1 MARFAHLG
9 DTHIGAWRDP
19 KLKEMNM
26 QAFLMALDECV
37 KAKVDFVII
46 SGDLF
51 DTTLPDLAIVKR
63 AVEEIKKVKDSGVEF
78 YLTYGSH
85 DFAANS
91 TSIVDILNSSGLFR
105 KVVNAETKDDK
116 IYLEF
121 TVDAKT
127 GAKLT
132 GMSGR
137 RLSLERNYYGMLD
150 NSSLEAEEGFKIFV
164 FHNAIM
170 EIRPSSASYPEG
182 VPLSSF
188 PKGFDYY
195 AGGHVHERLKQTYPG
210 YGVIAFPGC
219 LFASTFTDL
228 ETTARGEKRGF
239 FIVDFE
245 DKITNVEF
253 VEIKVGEVFYEEIDA
268 TKKTV
273 YQLTDVLHKI
283 VDESDVKGK
292 IALLKVAGELLNGR
306 PSDVNFNEI
315 KQALYSKGASVVH
328 VNHHGLSTEEKL
340 SSGQVT
346 GENRA
351 EIEEKILS
359 DMVKTFKIDPAL
371 KAPLKLKLEKVL
383 SGKKGL
389 QFAADLLNSLKLEKN
404 EGETK
409 ANFEERILK
418 NTLHL
423 LSLEA
428 DN

>member
-1 MARFAHLG
+1 LG

-26 QAFLMALDECV
+26 QAFLKALDECV
-37 KAKVDFVII
+37 NAKVDFIII

-63 AVEEIKKVKDSGVEF
+63 AVEEIKKVKDSGIEF

-105 KVVNAETKDDK
+105 KVVNAETRDDK
-116 IYLEF
+116 IYLKF
-121 TVDAKT
+121 TVDGKT

-150 NSSLEAEEGFKIFV
+150 IDSLEAEDGFKIFV

-195 AGGHVHERLKQTYPG
+195 AGGHVHERLKHMDPK

-228 ETTARGEKRGF
+228 EITARGEKRGF

-245 DKITNVEF
+245 DKITNAKF
-253 VEIKVGEVFYEEIDA
+253 VEVKVADVYFKEIDA

-273 YQLTDVLHKI
+273 YQLTDILHKT
-283 VDESDVKGK
+283 VDEIDVKGR
-292 IALLKVAGELLNGR
+292 ITLLKVTGELLNGK
-306 PSDVNFNEI
+306 PSDINFNEI
-315 KQALYSKGASVVH
+315 KQALYRKGASVVH
-328 VNHHGLSTEEKL
+328 INHHNLSTEEKL

-371 KAPLKLKLEKVL
+371 KKTLKIKLEKVL
-383 SGKKGL
+383 CGKNGL
-389 QFAADLLNSLKLEKN
+389 QFASDILNALKLEKN

-409 ANFEERILK
+409 TNFEERVLK